1 MHPDEEE
8 LMGQRTHFKSHLDDL
23 TPNWLKEKESTGTSI
38 MAVEFDGGV
47 VCGADSRSTMGS
59 FVGNRFSDK
68 LTRVTDHIYCLRSG
82 SSADTQC
89 VRDVVAYHLNFYEME
104 TNEPPQVSTAANVF
118 RNMCYNY
125 RDQLSASIIVAGWD
139 KRYGGQVYTVPLG
152 GMLLR
157 QPVSIGGSGSTYIY
171 GFVDSNYKE
180 NMSKDQCIKFVTE
193 ALSLAIARDGS
204 SGGVVRLAI
213 ITKDGVERRCVL
225 GNELPRF
232 YEG

>member
-1 MHPDEEE
+1 MHLDEEE
-8 LMGQRTHFKSHLDDL
+8 IMGQRTHHKSHLDDL
-23 TPNWLKEKESTGTSI
+23 TPEWMKEKESTGTSI

-47 VCGADSRSTMGS
+47 VCGADSRTTLGS

-68 LTRVTDHIYCLRSG
+68 LTQVTDRIYCLRSG

-104 TNEPPQVSTAANVF
+104 TNEAPLVGVAANVF

-125 RDQLSASIIVAGWD
+125 RDQLTASVIVAGWD
-139 KRYGGQVYTVPLG
+139 KRNGGQVYTIPLG

-171 GFVDSNYKE
+171 GYVDSNYKD
-180 NMSKDQCIKFVTE
+180 NMTKEECVKFVVN

-225 GNELPRF
+225 GDELPRF

>member
-1 MHPDEEE
+1 
-8 LMGQRTHFKSHLDDL
+8 
-23 TPNWLKEKESTGTSI
+23 
-38 MAVEFDGGV
+38 
-47 VCGADSRSTMGS
+47 
-59 FVGNRFSDK
+59 
-68 LTRVTDHIYCLRSG
+68 
-82 SSADTQC
+82 
-89 VRDVVAYHLNFYEME
+89 ME
-104 TNEPPQVSTAANVF
+104 TNQPPLVGVAASVF

-180 NMSKDQCIKFVTE
+180 GMSKEECVKFVTNGKHRSE
-193 ALSLAIARDGS
+193 EVDFPGTFERWMLTDASVFTVAALSLAIARDGS

-213 ITKDGVERRCVL
+213 ITKEGVERRCVL